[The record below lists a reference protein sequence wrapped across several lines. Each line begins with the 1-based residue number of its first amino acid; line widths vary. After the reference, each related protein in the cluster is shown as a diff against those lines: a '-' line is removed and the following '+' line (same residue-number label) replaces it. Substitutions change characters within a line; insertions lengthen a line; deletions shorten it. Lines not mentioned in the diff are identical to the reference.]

1 MKFFHLSDLHLGRRM
16 YEFSLMEDQTY
27 ILDEILRLTDKE
39 SPDAVLL
46 AGDIYDR
53 AVPSAEAVELFDRF
67 LCALAERRVPVL
79 AISGNHDSPER
90 IAFGA
95 HLMAPSGVFLS
106 PVYGGTVEP
115 VTLSDAFGDVRFYLL
130 PFVKPSNV
138 RRFYSDAG
146 IESYTD
152 AVRCAVEHMEV
163 DTSVRNVLITH
174 QFVTGAVRSESEDI
188 TVGGTDNV
196 DAAVFD
202 AFDYTALGHLHS
214 AQKIGR
220 ETLRYSGTPLQYSF
234 SERGQKSVTV
244 VELREKGNV
253 TVSALPLAPLRALRE
268 IRGSYSELTLRENY
282 AGTNTGDYIHAVLTD
297 ENDVPNALARLR
309 SIYPNLMR
317 LDYDNLRTRS
327 SAVLLAEERQEK
339 LTDTELF
346 AELFEKQNG
355 QKMTAEQSAYAE
367 AVFSRLREEDAV

>member
-1 MKFFHLSDLHLGRRM
+1 M

-115 VTLSDAFGDVRFYLL
+115 VTLSDAFGEVRFYLL

-138 RRFYSDAG
+138 RRFYSDVG

-317 LDYDNLRTRS
+317 LESDNLRTRS

-367 AVFSRLREEDAV
+367 AVFTRLREEDAV

>member
-53 AVPSAEAVELFDRF
+53 VVPSAEAVELFDRF

-115 VTLSDAFGDVRFYLL
+115 VTLSDAFGEVRFYLL

-244 VELREKGNV
+244 VELREKGNE

-367 AVFSRLREEDAV
+367 AVFTRLREEDAV

>member
-1 MKFFHLSDLHLGRRM
+1 MKFFHISDLHLGRRM

-115 VTLSDAFGDVRFYLL
+115 VTLSDAFGEVRFYLL

-138 RRFYSDAG
+138 RRFYPDAG

-367 AVFSRLREEDAV
+367 AVFTRLREEDAV

>member
-1 MKFFHLSDLHLGRRM
+1 M

-115 VTLSDAFGDVRFYLL
+115 VTLSDTFGEVRFYLL

-367 AVFSRLREEDAV
+367 AVFTRLREEDAV

>member
-1 MKFFHLSDLHLGRRM
+1 MKIFHLSDLHLGRRM

-115 VTLSDAFGDVRFYLL
+115 VTLSDAFGEVRFYLL

-282 AGTNTGDYIHAVLTD
+282 AGSNTGDYIHAVLTD

-367 AVFSRLREEDAV
+367 AVFTRLREEDAV

>member
-115 VTLSDAFGDVRFYLL
+115 VTLSDAFGEVRFYLL

-244 VELREKGNV
+244 VKLLEKGNV

-367 AVFSRLREEDAV
+367 AVFTRLREEDAV

>member
-95 HLMAPSGVFLS
+95 QLMAPSGVFLS

-115 VTLSDAFGDVRFYLL
+115 VTLSDAFGEVRFYLL

-367 AVFSRLREEDAV
+367 AAFIRLREEDAV

>member
-53 AVPSAEAVELFDRF
+53 AVPSADAVELFDRF

-115 VTLSDAFGDVRFYLL
+115 VTLSDAFGEVRFYLL

>member
-115 VTLSDAFGDVRFYLL
+115 VTLLDAFGEVRFYLL

-244 VELREKGNV
+244 VKLREKGNV

-367 AVFSRLREEDAV
+367 AVFTRLREEDAV

>member
-27 ILDEILRLTDKE
+27 ILDEILCLTDKE

-115 VTLSDAFGDVRFYLL
+115 VTLSDAFGEVRFYLL

-188 TVGGTDNV
+188 TVGVTDNV

-367 AVFSRLREEDAV
+367 AVFTRLREEDAV

>member
-115 VTLSDAFGDVRFYLL
+115 VTLSDAFGEVRFYLL

-355 QKMTAEQSAYAE
+355 QKMTAEQSTYAE
-367 AVFSRLREEDAV
+367 AAFIRLREEDAV

>member
-115 VTLSDAFGDVRFYLL
+115 VTLSDAFGEVRFYLL

-138 RRFYSDAG
+138 RRFYVDAG

-253 TVSALPLAPLRALRE
+253 TVSALPLAPLRALRK

-346 AELFEKQNG
+346 AKLFEKQNG

-367 AVFSRLREEDAV
+367 AVFTRLREEDAV

>member
-115 VTLSDAFGDVRFYLL
+115 VTLSDAFGEVRFYLL

-268 IRGSYSELTLRENY
+268 ICGSYSELTLRENY

-367 AVFSRLREEDAV
+367 AVFTRLREEDAV

>member
-53 AVPSAEAVELFDRF
+53 AVPSADAVELFDRF

-138 RRFYSDAG
+138 RRFYADAG

-355 QKMTAEQSAYAE
+355 QKMTAVQSAYAE
-367 AVFSRLREEDAV
+367 AVFTRLREEDAV

>member
-115 VTLSDAFGDVRFYLL
+115 ITLSDAFGEVRFYLL

-367 AVFSRLREEDAV
+367 AVFTRLREEDAV

>member
-115 VTLSDAFGDVRFYLL
+115 VTLSDTFGEVRFYLL

-253 TVSALPLAPLRALRE
+253 TVSTLPLAPLRALRE

-367 AVFSRLREEDAV
+367 AVFTRLREEDAV